1 MIGRKVKKLFVF
13 SLTAALVC
21 ALSSCDNLGTDDNAS
36 SLALVQ
42 NVTAAG
48 EVLETR
54 TFSGSVDLEGLL
66 PQEFAGN
73 SSAQENG
80 GKTLFPSTP
89 TSSSLTYSV
98 SAACGTKGVTGSVN
112 TTTNKFTI
120 AIPFTSTTESWKIT
134 LIAKSGSNIV
144 LKSEKTV
151 TYSTTGTSLSMPLNY
166 YTGASTE
173 TGGIS
178 LSIPISTSGTTASGI
193 QSASVSYGPV
203 GETPTTQIIN
213 VSGSK
218 IAWTKTGLAP
228 GAYKVQI
235 FFYSGT
241 SASGS
246 PLYVIDQ
253 QAMVYSNLT
262 TSVIC
267 WHGSSKPEYATSTG
281 AFETITKT
289 MADNQKS
296 VSYNGEVYLGG
307 TGLAGKT
314 ASDSNSGSAF
324 APVLTLYKALEI
336 VNGLAAT
343 DASKEYVVHVKADV
357 AAGTGTSST
366 ATTATATVNSGVKV
380 KIIGDQT
387 SSSSWRAISGGT
399 TAGTYKIISNGTV
412 TVQYLNF
419 SKLASIQVA
428 AGMLTIND
436 CSVAGGDS
444 QSGFLV
450 SSGATLKSTQG
461 LTISNCRRAAGGG
474 GIFCEGTLT
483 LTGTTISGCRSLYS
497 SSGGDYSGCGGALLI
512 GGASASASLS
522 SCTIGVASPSGTAT
536 SSAYSNYAG
545 KMGGGIYIYGGAAVT
560 LGTKTT
566 VQYNCAAG
574 TSTTEGESGGG
585 GVFVNNGT
593 LSLTAGTYP
602 VTIGYN
608 YASTFGGGL
617 CISSS
622 CVKAIEL
629 KGYFY
634 KNSADKG
641 GAIYTA
647 SGAAVTTPTATAS
660 APNIGANG
668 LGNKAT
674 TAGGGIYIASTGVG
688 VACANIDYNT
698 AASGAGVYLDTS
710 GSAIFTKGY
719 ITNNTA
725 SSSGGGIYNKGSLY
739 LCGVKIQSN
748 KATSFGG
755 GIYTDSKVCLYTSGS
770 NWTDIGGSSSTY
782 ANKTTGPSGQGG
794 GVYVADGGLYLGY
807 SEYEGS
813 TKTTAAWGGK
823 ISANTANMGGGVYV
837 NKGELVM
844 RQGMIGGTNSD
855 YANTSTTLGGGVY
868 MQKDTTFQITG
879 DASGSGSIRYNTAG
893 TAGGGVYCLGTLNFD
908 YGNIV
913 NNTATTVGDG
923 VCLAVASSK
932 VGAINLGSMAY
943 MGAGT
948 ADANDIFLST
958 VYDPID
964 GSSAG
969 TKYNK
974 VTVSDSTLSYKFMIS
989 IPSDT
994 AETWLGYGVRVLNS
1008 TGGMTLANA
1017 LKKFSIKQL
1026 KNQTL
1031 EFTTASGFGVI
1042 RVCANYAAAGNV
1054 TLPGTAI
1061 TNPKTSG
1068 IFIAGRTFKLP
1079 KILASRYE
1087 CTQGEYEKYCRY
1099 GSTNPSSTTY
1109 GSGDNYPVYYVSW
1122 YDAIVYCNLRSM
1134 AEGLDPVY
1142 SVGGKTDPT
1151 KWTGIGGN
1159 SSTGYYAYSP
1169 DDTWKS
1175 VSIDYTKSGWRLP
1188 FEVEWEYLARDGILT
1203 NTGQYYYSGGNT
1215 ATDVGWIYD
1224 NAEGSTHPVGGKT
1237 PTTNLHMYD
1246 MTGNVWEWTNDWHI
1260 DTLTTSIGLTGP
1272 STGSNRQARNSGY
1285 RQSTGNTLEYRNEG
1299 SLPTSRFED
1308 LGFRIVRTLE

>member
-1 MIGRKVKKLFVF
+1 MKRYFGKCALF
-13 SLTAALVC
+13 SLAALAAAVFF
-21 ALSSCDNLGTDDNAS
+21 SCDGLQGDAANPALVGTEQAS
-36 SLALVQ
+36 GAGQGGVGSSAFAWAGVQTLSGQILQEGIMPAEFSLAPVLDSGVSKSIFPTPP
-42 NVTAAG
+42 TA
-48 EVLETR
+48 
-54 TFSGSVDLEGLL
+54 
-66 PQEFAGN
+66 
-73 SSAQENG
+73 
-80 GKTLFPSTP
+80 
-89 TSSSLTYSV
+89 SSLTYTVSGTATVHGEAV
-98 SAACGTKGVTGSVN
+98 SASGTFDKTTNKYSIELPYESSGTEWSVTISAKSSGSLVLSKTETITIDSRSPAATPFQLEYSTSSTDGLGDIRFDIGYDTTSAVSAITVFFN
-112 TTTNKFTI
+112 NSSVGSDLTLDSGTANYTIYNVTPGPRDIKIVFYDSNGTAIYAIVEKALVYANMTTNKFVGTAPYI
-120 AIPFTSTTESWKIT
+120 S
-134 LIAKSGSNIV
+134 SGSVSLTATEIENF
-144 LKSEKTV
+144 
-151 TYSTTGTSLSMPLNY
+151 ST
-166 YTGASTE
+166 ASAE
-173 TGGIS
+173 GGIWVGGTGIVSGAAANDANDGTKFAPVATLYRAFQIANS
-178 LSIPISTSGTTASGI
+178 LAAIDSSKTYT
-193 QSASVSYGPV
+193 
-203 GETPTTQIIN
+203 IN
-213 VSGSK
+213 VQGDVV
-218 IAWTKTGLAP
+218 A
-228 GAYKVQI
+228 
-235 FFYSGT
+235 GT
-241 SASGS
+241 SA
-246 PLYVIDQ
+246 
-253 QAMVYSNLT
+253 N
-262 TSVIC
+262 
-267 WHGSSKPEYATSTG
+267 
-281 AFETITKT
+281 
-289 MADNQKS
+289 
-296 VSYNGEVYLGG
+296 
-307 TGLAGKT
+307 KT
-314 ASDSNSGSAF
+314 A
-324 APVLTLYKALEI
+324 TI
-336 VNGLAAT
+336 
-343 DASKEYVVHVKADV
+343 
-357 AAGTGTSST
+357 
-366 ATTATATVNSGVKV
+366 NSGVKV
-380 KIIGDQT
+380 EIIGDNA
-387 SSSSWRAISGGT
+387 SSASWRTISGVSGS
-399 TAGTYKIISNGTV
+399 TAGTYNIISSGAEV
-412 TVQYLNF
+412 TFQYF
-419 SKLASIQVA
+419 KFEKLSSIQVA
-428 AGMLTIND
+428 AGTLTIND

-444 QSGFLV
+444 QSGFVV

-497 SSGGDYSGCGGALLI
+497 SSGGDYSGCGGALLVS
-512 GGASASASLS
+512 GSSASASLS
-522 SCTIGVASPSGTAT
+522 SCTIGVASPTGSAT
-536 SSAYSNYAG
+536 SSDYSNYAG
-545 KMGGGIYIYGGAAVT
+545 KMGGGVYVAGGAAVT

-608 YASTFGGGL
+608 YAATFGGGL

-634 KNSADKG
+634 KNSAANG

-668 LGNKAT
+668 KGNTAT
-674 TAGGGIYIASTGVG
+674 TAGGGIYIASSGFSL
-688 VACANIDYNT
+688 ACANIDYNT

-748 KATSFGG
+748 KATTFGG
-755 GIYTDSKVCLYTSGS
+755 GIYTESKVCLYTSGS

-958 VYDPID
+958 VNDPID

-994 AETWLGYGVRVLNS
+994 AETWLGYGVKVLNS

-1017 LKKFSIKQL
+1017 LKKFSIRQL

-1099 GSTNPSSTTY
+1099 GSTQPSSTSY
-1109 GSGDNYPVYYVSW
+1109 GSGADYPVYFVSW

-1142 SVGGKTDPT
+1142 SVDGKTDPT
-1151 KWTGIGGN
+1151 KWTGIYG
-1159 SSTGYYAYSP
+1159 SASTGYYAKTP
-1169 DDTWKS
+1169 DDKWKS

-1188 FEVEWEYLARDGILT
+1188 FEVEWEYLARDGNLT

-1237 PTTNLHMYD
+1237 KTTTLQMAD

-1299 SLPTSRFED
+1299 SLPTSRFDD
-1308 LGFRIVRTLE
+1308 LGFRVVRTIE